1 MDGDGEVVII
11 EMVKGIERDK
21 KNSHKMCEMMER
33 CTPMYIVYEII
44 IADCSRIAAA
54 HKMTGRAGQGR
65 SRTISRIG
73 RLAALWS
80 LR

>member
-1 MDGDGEVVII
+1 MDGDGEVIII

-21 KNSHKMCEMMER
+21 KIAHKMCEMMER
-33 CTPMYIVYEII
+33 CTPLYIVYINI

-65 SRTISRIG
+65 AGQVTNH
-73 RLAALWS
+73 
-80 LR
+80 